1 MHTSLRTKYY
11 NIMATTHTQC
21 LIIGSGPA
29 GYTAATYASRA
40 GIKATIIAG
49 PQQGGQLT
57 DTHEIENYP
66 GFPEAIGGYDLMQLM
81 EQQAVKFGA
90 ELVTGEITKADF
102 SQRPFRLY
110 TDDGNEWTADAVIIA
125 TGATAKYTGLPA
137 EQKYR
142 GQGVSACA
150 VCDGFFYR
158 KQDVIVVG
166 GGDTAVG
173 DAIYLSKIC
182 NKVYLAVRKPYLRA
196 SKILQDRM
204 SEIPNIELLT
214 EHVVTDIY
222 GENGVEGVTV
232 VYRRGTPDE
241 STRQIPVTGY
251 FAAVGRKPQTDFL
264 EGQVDMDDNGY
275 ILTNQP
281 STATNIEGVFAAGD
295 CADPHYRQAVVA
307 AGAGCRAALDVE
319 TYLNTKN

>member
-1 MHTSLRTKYY
+1 
-11 NIMATTHTQC
+11 
-21 LIIGSGPA
+21 
-29 GYTAATYASRA
+29 
-40 GIKATIIAG
+40 
-49 PQQGGQLT
+49 
-57 DTHEIENYP
+57 
-66 GFPEAIGGYDLMQLM
+66 M
-81 EQQAVKFGA
+81 EQQAVKFGSQL
-90 ELVTGEITKADF
+90 ETGEIVKADF
-102 SQRPFRLY
+102 SQRPFQLTTDSGDLY
-110 TDDGNEWTADAVIIA
+110 TADTVIIA

-204 SEIPNIELLT
+204 KDIPNIELLT
-214 EHVVTDIY
+214 EHVVTDIF

-232 VYRRGTPDE
+232 VYRRGTPEE
-241 STRQIPVTGY
+241 SSRQIPVTGY

-264 EGQVDMDDNGY
+264 AGQISMDDNGY

-281 STATNIEGVFAAGD
+281 STSTNIEGVFAAGD
-295 CADPHYRQAVVA
+295 CADPVYRQAVVA
-307 AGAGCRAALDVE
+307 AGSGCRAALDVE
-319 TYLNTKN
+319 RYINANF

>member
-1 MHTSLRTKYY
+1 MS
-11 NIMATTHTQC
+11 TTHTQC

-29 GYTAATYASRA
+29 GYTAGIYLSRA
-40 GIKATIIAG
+40 GIQSIIIAG

-66 GFPEAIGGYDLMQLM
+66 GFPDAIGGYDLMQLM
-81 EQQAVKFGA
+81 EQQSVKFGTK
-90 ELVTGEITKADF
+90 LITGEIVSADF
-102 SQRPFRLY
+102 SQRPFQLT
-110 TDDGNEWTADAVIIA
+110 TDAGDIYTADSVIIA
-125 TGATAKYTGLPA
+125 TGATAKYTGLAA

-204 SEIPNIELLT
+204 KEIPNIELLT

-222 GENGVEGVTV
+222 GENGVEGVEV
-232 VYRRGTPDE
+232 VFRRGTSDE
-241 STRQIPVTGY
+241 SSRKIPVTGY

-264 EGQVDMDDNGY
+264 AGQISMDDNGY

-281 STATNIEGVFAAGD
+281 STSTNIEGVFAAGD
-295 CADPHYRQAVVA
+295 CADPVYRQAVVA
-307 AGAGCRAALDVE
+307 AGSGCKAALDVE
-319 TYLNTKN
+319 RYINANF

>member
-1 MHTSLRTKYY
+1 
-11 NIMATTHTQC
+11 MATTNTQC

-29 GYTAATYASRA
+29 GYTAGIYLSRA
-40 GIKATIIAG
+40 GIKSVIVSG

-66 GFPEAIGGYDLMQLM
+66 AFPDPIGGYDLMQLM
-81 EQQAVKFGA
+81 EKQAVKFGS
-90 ELVTGEITKADF
+90 ELVTGEIVKADF
-102 SQRPFRLY
+102 SQRPFNLT
-110 TDDGNEWTADAVIIA
+110 TDSGDVFVADAVIIA
-125 TGATAKYTGLPA
+125 TGATAKYTGLAA

-173 DAIYLSKIC
+173 DAIFLSKIC

-204 SEIPNIELLT
+204 KEISNIELLT
-214 EHVVTDIY
+214 EHVVADIY
-222 GENGVEGVTV
+222 GENGVEGVEV
-232 VYRRGTPDE
+232 VYRRGTSDE
-241 STRQIPVTGY
+241 ATRRIPVTGY
-251 FAAVGRKPQTDFL
+251 FAAVGRKPQTDIFD
-264 EGQVDMDDNGY
+264 GQITMDANGY
-275 ILTNQP
+275 IQTNQP
-281 STATNIEGVFAAGD
+281 STSTNIPGVFAAGD
-295 CADPHYRQAVVA
+295 CADPIYRQAVVA
-307 AGAGCRAALDVE
+307 AASGCKSALDVE
-319 TYLNTKN
+319 KFLNEN

>member
-1 MHTSLRTKYY
+1 
-11 NIMATTHTQC
+11 MATTHTQC

-29 GYTAATYASRA
+29 GYTAGIYLSRA
-40 GIKATIIAG
+40 GVKSIIIAG

-66 GFPEAIGGYDLMQLM
+66 AFPEPIGGYDLMQLM
-81 EQQAVKFGA
+81 EQQAVKFGT
-90 ELVTGEITKADF
+90 ELITGEIVNADF
-102 SQRPFRLY
+102 SQRPFQLT
-110 TDDGNEWTADAVIIA
+110 TDSGDIYTADAVIVA

-204 SEIPNIELLT
+204 KEIPNIELLT
-214 EHVVTDIY
+214 EHVVTDIF
-222 GENGVEGVTV
+222 GENGVEGVEV
-232 VYRRGTPDE
+232 VFRRGTSDE
-241 STRQIPVTGY
+241 TSRKIPVTGY

-264 EGQVDMDDNGY
+264 AGQIEMDDNGY
-275 ILTNQP
+275 IITKNH
-281 STATNIEGVFAAGD
+281 STSTNIPGVFAAGD
-295 CADPHYRQAVVA
+295 CADPIYRQAVVA
-307 AGAGCRAALDVE
+307 AGSGCKSALDVE
-319 TYLNTKN
+319 KFLNKN

>member
-1 MHTSLRTKYY
+1 
-11 NIMATTHTQC
+11 MATTHTQC

-29 GYTAATYASRA
+29 GYTAGIYLSRA
-40 GIKATIIAG
+40 GVKSIIIAG

-66 GFPEAIGGYDLMQLM
+66 AFPEPIGGYDLMQLM
-81 EQQAVKFGA
+81 EQQAVKFGT
-90 ELVTGEITKADF
+90 ELITGEIVSADF
-102 SQRPFRLY
+102 SQRPFQLT
-110 TDDGNEWTADAVIIA
+110 TDSGDIYTADAVIVA

-204 SEIPNIELLT
+204 KEIPNIELLT

-222 GENGVEGVTV
+222 GDNGVEGVTV
-232 VYRRGTPDE
+232 TYRRGTSEE
-241 STRQIPVTGY
+241 SSRQIPVTGY
-251 FAAVGRKPQTDFL
+251 FAAVGRKP
-264 EGQVDMDDNGY
+264 
-275 ILTNQP
+275 
-281 STATNIEGVFAAGD
+281 
-295 CADPHYRQAVVA
+295 
-307 AGAGCRAALDVE
+307 
-319 TYLNTKN
+319 

>member
-1 MHTSLRTKYY
+1 
-11 NIMATTHTQC
+11 MATTHTQC

-29 GYTAATYASRA
+29 GYTAGIYLSRA
-40 GIKATIIAG
+40 GVKSIIIAG

-66 GFPEAIGGYDLMQLM
+66 AFPDPIGGYDLMQLM
-81 EQQAVKFGA
+81 EQQAVKFGT
-90 ELVTGEITKADF
+90 ELITGEIVSADF
-102 SQRPFRLY
+102 SQRPFQLT
-110 TDDGNEWTADAVIIA
+110 TDSGDIYTADAVIVA

-204 SEIPNIELLT
+204 KDIPNIELLT
-214 EHVVTDIY
+214 EHVVTDIF
-222 GENGVEGVTV
+222 GENGVEGVEV
-232 VYRRGTPDE
+232 VFRRGTSDE
-241 STRQIPVTGY
+241 TSRKIPVTGY

-264 EGQVDMDDNGY
+264 AGQIELDDNGY
-275 ILTNQP
+275 IITKNH
-281 STATNIEGVFAAGD
+281 STSTNIPGVFAAGD
-295 CADPHYRQAVVA
+295 CADPIYRQAVVA
-307 AGAGCRAALDVE
+307 AGSGCKSALDVE
-319 TYLNTKN
+319 KFLSEN

>member
-1 MHTSLRTKYY
+1 
-11 NIMATTHTQC
+11 MATTHTQC

-29 GYTAATYASRA
+29 GYTAGIYLSRA
-40 GIKATIIAG
+40 GVKSIIIAG

-66 GFPEAIGGYDLMQLM
+66 AFPEPIGGYDLMQLM
-81 EQQAVKFGA
+81 EQQAVKFGT
-90 ELVTGEITKADF
+90 ELITGEIVSADF
-102 SQRPFRLY
+102 SQRPFQLT
-110 TDDGNEWTADAVIIA
+110 TDSGDIYTADAVIVA

-204 SEIPNIELLT
+204 KEIPNIELLT

-222 GENGVEGVTV
+222 GDNGVEGVTV
-232 VYRRGTPDE
+232 TYRRGTSEE
-241 STRQIPVTGY
+241 SSRQIPVTGY

-264 EGQVDMDDNGY
+264 AGQIELDDNGY
-275 ILTNQP
+275 IITKNH
-281 STATNIEGVFAAGD
+281 STSTNIPGVFAAGD
-295 CADPHYRQAVVA
+295 VREKSLRQIITACADGAIA
-307 AGAGCRAALDVE
+307 ANSAIKHLH
-319 TYLNTKN
+319 NKQ

>member
-1 MHTSLRTKYY
+1 
-11 NIMATTHTQC
+11 MATTHTQC

-29 GYTAATYASRA
+29 GYTAGIYLSRA
-40 GIKATIIAG
+40 GVKSIIIAG

-66 GFPEAIGGYDLMQLM
+66 AFPEPIGGYDLMQLM
-81 EQQAVKFGA
+81 EQQAVKFGT
-90 ELVTGEITKADF
+90 ELITGEIVSADF
-102 SQRPFRLY
+102 SQRPFQLT
-110 TDDGNEWTADAVIIA
+110 TDSGDIYTADAVIVA

-204 SEIPNIELLT
+204 KDIPNIELLT
-214 EHVVTDIY
+214 EHVVTDIF
-222 GENGVEGVTV
+222 GENGVEGVEV
-232 VYRRGTPDE
+232 VFRRGTSDE
-241 STRQIPVTGY
+241 TSRKIPVTGY

-264 EGQVDMDDNGY
+264 AGQIELDDNGY
-275 ILTNQP
+275 IITKNH
-281 STATNIEGVFAAGD
+281 STSTNIPGVFAAGD
-295 CADPHYRQAVVA
+295 CADPIYRQAVVA
-307 AGAGCRAALDVE
+307 AGSGCKSALDVE
-319 TYLNTKN
+319 KFLNEN

>member
-1 MHTSLRTKYY
+1 
-11 NIMATTHTQC
+11 MATTHTQC

-29 GYTAATYASRA
+29 GYTAGIYLSRA
-40 GIKATIIAG
+40 GVKSIIIAG

-66 GFPEAIGGYDLMQLM
+66 AFPEPIGGYDLMQLM
-81 EQQAVKFGA
+81 EQQAVKFGT
-90 ELVTGEITKADF
+90 ELITGEIVSADF
-102 SQRPFRLY
+102 SQRPFQLT
-110 TDDGNEWTADAVIIA
+110 TDSGDIYTADAVIVA

-204 SEIPNIELLT
+204 KDIPNIELLT
-214 EHVVTDIY
+214 EHVVTDIF
-222 GENGVEGVTV
+222 GENGVEGVEV
-232 VYRRGTPDE
+232 VFRRGTSDE
-241 STRQIPVTGY
+241 TSRKIPVTGY

-264 EGQVDMDDNGY
+264 AGQIELDDNGY
-275 ILTNQP
+275 IITKNH
-281 STATNIEGVFAAGD
+281 STSTNIPGVFAAGD
-295 CADPHYRQAVVA
+295 CADPIYRQAVVA
-307 AGAGCRAALDVE
+307 AGSGCKSALDVE
-319 TYLNTKN
+319 KFLSEN

>member
-1 MHTSLRTKYY
+1 
-11 NIMATTHTQC
+11 MATIQTQC

-29 GYTAATYASRA
+29 GYTAGLYTSRA
-40 GIKATIIAG
+40 GIKTTIIAG

-66 GFPEAIGGYDLMQLM
+66 GFPTPIGGYDLMQLM
-81 EQQAVKFGA
+81 EQQASKFGA
-90 ELVTGEITKADF
+90 ELITGEIVKADF
-102 SQRPFRLY
+102 SQRPFLLS
-110 TDDGNEWTADAVIIA
+110 TDDGNVFKADTVIIA

-158 KQDVIVVG
+158 KKDVIVVG

-204 SEIPNIELLT
+204 NQIDNIELLT
-214 EHVVTDIY
+214 EHVVSDIY
-222 GENGVEGVTV
+222 GENGVEGVEVTF
-232 VYRRGTPDE
+232 RKGTPEE
-241 STRQIPVTGY
+241 SKRRIAVDGY
-251 FAAVGRKPQTDFL
+251 FAAVGRKPQTDVFADQINTD
-264 EGQVDMDDNGY
+264 ENGY
-275 ILTNQP
+275 IITQHP
-281 STATNIEGVFAAGD
+281 TTATNIPGVFAAGD
-295 CADPHYRQAVVA
+295 CADPIYRQAVVA
-307 AGAGCRAALDVE
+307 AGSGCKAALNVE
-319 TYLNTKN
+319 KFLNEN

>member
-1 MHTSLRTKYY
+1 
-11 NIMATTHTQC
+11 MATTHTQC

-29 GYTAATYASRA
+29 GYTAGIYLSRA
-40 GIKATIIAG
+40 GVKSIIIAG

-66 GFPEAIGGYDLMQLM
+66 AFPEPIGGYDLMQLM
-81 EQQAVKFGA
+81 EQQAVKFGT
-90 ELVTGEITKADF
+90 ELITGEIVNADF
-102 SQRPFRLY
+102 SQRPFQLT
-110 TDDGNEWTADAVIIA
+110 TDSGDIYTADAVIVA

-204 SEIPNIELLT
+204 KEIPNIELLT
-214 EHVVTDIY
+214 EHVVTDIF
-222 GENGVEGVTV
+222 GENGVEGVEV
-232 VYRRGTPDE
+232 VFRRGTSDVT
-241 STRQIPVTGY
+241 SRKIPVTGY

-264 EGQVDMDDNGY
+264 AGQIEMDDNGY
-275 ILTNQP
+275 IITKNH
-281 STATNIEGVFAAGD
+281 STSTNIPGVFAAGD
-295 CADPHYRQAVVA
+295 CADPIYRQAVVA
-307 AGAGCRAALDVE
+307 AGSGCKSALDVE
-319 TYLNTKN
+319 KFLNEN

>member
-1 MHTSLRTKYY
+1 
-11 NIMATTHTQC
+11 MATTQTQC

-29 GYTAATYASRA
+29 GYTAGLYTSRA
-40 GIKATIIAG
+40 GIKTTIIAG

-66 GFPEAIGGYDLMQLM
+66 GFPTPIGGYDLMQLM
-81 EQQAVKFGA
+81 EQQASKFGA
-90 ELVTGEITKADF
+90 ELITGEIVKADF
-102 SQRPFRLY
+102 SQRPFILS
-110 TDDGNEWTADAVIIA
+110 TDDGNEFKADTVIIA

-158 KQDVIVVG
+158 KKDVIVVG

-204 SEIPNIELLT
+204 NQINNIELLT
-214 EHVVTDIY
+214 EHVVSDIY
-222 GENGVEGVTV
+222 GENGVEGVEVTF
-232 VYRRGTPDE
+232 RKGTPEE
-241 STRQIPVTGY
+241 SKRRIAVDGY
-251 FAAVGRKPQTDFL
+251 FAAVGRKPQTDVFASQINTD
-264 EGQVDMDDNGY
+264 ENGY
-275 ILTNQP
+275 IITQHP
-281 STATNIEGVFAAGD
+281 TTETNIPGVFAAGD
-295 CADPHYRQAVVA
+295 CADPIYRQAVVA
-307 AGAGCRAALDVE
+307 AGSGCKAALNVE
-319 TYLNTKN
+319 KFLNEN

>member
-1 MHTSLRTKYY
+1 
-11 NIMATTHTQC
+11 
-21 LIIGSGPA
+21 
-29 GYTAATYASRA
+29 
-40 GIKATIIAG
+40 
-49 PQQGGQLT
+49 
-57 DTHEIENYP
+57 
-66 GFPEAIGGYDLMQLM
+66 M
-81 EQQAVKFGA
+81 EQQAVKFGTQ
-90 ELVTGEITKADF
+90 LVTGEIVKADF
-102 SQRPFRLY
+102 SQRPFHLF
-110 TDDGNEWTADAVIIA
+110 TDDGNEWTADSVIIA

-196 SKILQDRM
+196 SKILQERM
-204 SEIPNIELLT
+204 KDIPNIELLT

-222 GENGVEGVTV
+222 GDNGVEGVTV
-232 VYRRGTPDE
+232 TYRRGTPEE
-241 STRQIPVTGY
+241 SSRQIPVTGY
-251 FAAVGRKPQTDFL
+251 FAAVGRKPQTDYL
-264 EGQVDMDDNGY
+264 AGQISMDENGY

-281 STATNIEGVFAAGD
+281 STSTNIEGVFAAGD
-295 CADPHYRQAVVA
+295 CADPVYRQAVVA
-307 AGAGCRAALDVE
+307 AASGCKSALDVE
-319 TYLNTKN
+319 KFLNEN

>member
-1 MHTSLRTKYY
+1 
-11 NIMATTHTQC
+11 MATTHTQC

-29 GYTAATYASRA
+29 GYTAGIYLSRA
-40 GIKATIIAG
+40 GVKSIIIAG

-66 GFPEAIGGYDLMQLM
+66 AFPEPIGGYDLMQLM
-81 EQQAVKFGA
+81 EQQAVKFGT
-90 ELVTGEITKADF
+90 ELITGEIVNADF
-102 SQRPFRLY
+102 SQRPFQLT
-110 TDDGNEWTADAVIIA
+110 TDSGDIYTADAVIVA

-204 SEIPNIELLT
+204 KEIPNIELLT
-214 EHVVTDIY
+214 EHVVTDIF
-222 GENGVEGVTV
+222 GENGVEGVEV
-232 VYRRGTPDE
+232 VFRRGTSDE
-241 STRQIPVTGY
+241 TSRKIPVTGY

-264 EGQVDMDDNGY
+264 AGQIEMDDNGY
-275 ILTNQP
+275 IITKNH
-281 STATNIEGVFAAGD
+281 STSTNIPGVFAAGD
-295 CADPHYRQAVVA
+295 CADPIYRQAVVA
-307 AGAGCRAALDVE
+307 AGSGCKSALDVE
-319 TYLNTKN
+319 KFLNEN

>member
-1 MHTSLRTKYY
+1 
-11 NIMATTHTQC
+11 MATIQTQC

-29 GYTAATYASRA
+29 GYTAGLYTSRA
-40 GIKATIIAG
+40 GIKTTIIAG

-66 GFPEAIGGYDLMQLM
+66 GFPTPIGGYDLMQLM
-81 EQQAVKFGA
+81 EQQASKFGA
-90 ELVTGEITKADF
+90 ELITGEIVKADF
-102 SQRPFRLY
+102 SQRPFLLS
-110 TDDGNEWTADAVIIA
+110 TDDGNEFKADTVIIA

-158 KQDVIVVG
+158 KKDVIVVG

-204 SEIPNIELLT
+204 NRIDNIELLT
-214 EHVVTDIY
+214 EHVVSDIY
-222 GENGVEGVTV
+222 GENGVEGVEVTF
-232 VYRRGTPDE
+232 RKGTPEE
-241 STRQIPVTGY
+241 SKRRIAVDGY
-251 FAAVGRKPQTDFL
+251 FAAVGRKPQTDVFADQINTD
-264 EGQVDMDDNGY
+264 ENGY
-275 ILTNQP
+275 IITQH
-281 STATNIEGVFAAGD
+281 STTATNIPGVFAAGD
-295 CADPHYRQAVVA
+295 CADPIYRQAVVA
-307 AGAGCRAALDVE
+307 AGSGCKAALNVE
-319 TYLNTKN
+319 KFLNEN